1 MITYLDLIDQ
11 LLTHAKRAGADAAD
25 ALIAAGTSLSVQRRL
40 GKTEHVERSEGRDLG
55 LRVMVGQR
63 AAVVSSSALDPSG
76 FARLAEQAVA
86 MARVVPE
93 DPYLGLG
100 EAFSP
105 ADASLLDLYDPSE
118 PDADTLGALAGRAEE
133 AALAVNGVTNSEGC
147 EAGYGKTD
155 IALGTSAGFRGA
167 YARTSFSFS
176 ATALAGTGTGMERDY
191 DYSTAVHFSDL
202 EQPEL
207 IGRTAGE
214 KAVARLNPGRVKTA
228 RMPVIFDPRVSNG
241 LIGHLAGA
249 INGASVARGG
259 SFLQDRLGQRLFR
272 PGIVIRDDPSRRR
285 GLRSRPFDGEGQP
298 VQPLSVIEDGVLTS
312 WILDLRSARQLGLHT
327 TGHAAR
333 GTGGGPSPAV
343 SNFYLE
349 AGMLS
354 PMALMA
360 DISEGL
366 YITETMG
373 PGVNLT
379 TGDYSRGCAGFMIRN
394 GALAEPVAE
403 ITIAGHL
410 LSMFAELTPADDLR
424 FRGSVDAPTVRIDGM
439 MVAGA

>member
-1 MITYLDLIDQ
+1 MSTYLDLIDQ

-40 GKTEHVERSEGRDLG
+40 GQTEHVERSEGRDLG
-55 LRVMVGQR
+55 LRVLVGQR
-63 AAVVSSSALDPSG
+63 SAVVSSSALDPSG

-100 EAFSP
+100 EVFAP
-105 ADASLLDLYDPSE
+105 ADATLLDLNDPSE
-118 PDADTLGALAGRAEE
+118 PDADALGALAGRAEE
-133 AALAVNGVTNSEGC
+133 AALAVSGVTNSEGC

-191 DYSTAVHFSDL
+191 DYSTAVHLSDL

-272 PGIVIRDDPSRRR
+272 PGIVMRDDPSRRR

-360 DISEGL
+360 DIREGL